1 MPPAKLEYS
10 CPTCKRESGQLNQ
23 MIASSQQLV
32 CAVNLN
38 HVWSDTQSFLALR
51 PTMDFKVA
59 AQVFAPQQGHVE
71 VKVLIPPRVKDAL
84 ESKWGVR
91 LNPTVAG
98 VLEVLAEGEALML
111 SQGDVEKLKLSEFLG
126 SKPGSSAELCGQV
139 YALRQEITEA
149 KNEAENAR
157 KDVAAYEN
165 HSPGRVVIDISSFQQ
180 GAVEKARDANMP
192 VKIWIEQALRNGL
205 ENSWF

>member
-1 MPPAKLEYS
+1 MPPRKLEYS
-10 CPTCKRESGQLNQ
+10 CPICKQQSGATNQ
-23 MIASSQQLV
+23 IMASDMRLV
-32 CAVNLN
+32 CTANPS
-38 HVWSDTQSFLALR
+38 HAWSDTQSFLDLQ
-51 PTMDFKVA
+51 PTMEFKVA

-84 ESKWGVR
+84 ELKWGAR

-192 VKIWIEQALRNGL
+192 VKIWIETNLKNAI